1 MLAPGA
7 SPLGTWETTSVNPP
21 SSCASYADRAADASS
36 PLKLGRSL
44 IRQGIVNV
52 VGDPTPAQR
61 LVQPAAGRRISR
73 ACPLPGAVIGSESV
87 SMDNRA
93 AAILIRHPAKSIVNN
108 VNGNAYE
115 LASGSAD
122 SIQRGVP
129 HAWVITAIGK

>member
-1 MLAPGA
+1 MPRAA
-7 SPLGTWETTSVNPP
+7 RRTTS
-21 SSCASYADRAADASS
+21 SEHAYRTADASS
-36 PLKLGRSL
+36 PLKLGLNL
-44 IRQGIVNV
+44 IRQGIVKV